1 MHKDL
6 IMNLERAT
14 AWVEFMQTKP
24 ELPSKYSSEIEVIK
38 KILRYLYKS
47 TILSP
52 TPQLASMMQKNNKKR
67 RKPQIEGKSQNL
79 TII

>member
-1 MHKDL
+1 MSRIIFSKKNNATLHKDL

-38 KILRYLYKS
+38 KNIAIFVQINH
-47 TILSP
+47 TFTNP
-52 TPQLASMMQKNNKKR
+52 TTSINDAKK
-67 RKPQIEGKSQNL
+67 Q
-79 TII
+79 